1 MAWYY
6 GVNNSELYGSNF
18 STVLA
23 DAPPPLDDTFDED
36 DNEIV
41 FRNDVSKSTKCS
53 EKTVVSPGNKRL
65 SSNHLELS
73 DKSRLDGSVPNGEA
87 SRKLEQEGTKN
98 AEMEDDFGDFASFAD
113 FGSAFGQG
121 NTSGEQGWFT
131 GDENSVESEIA
142 KGSQQEQAGDD
153 DEYDDFAAF
162 QENEISPKNLE
173 NIPNGS
179 SDPRKSNN
187 DWLNNSAVENKN
199 ISINSSYD
207 MESDDDDFGDFACV
221 ENAISSHKENAS
233 KSEDNS
239 TVGQPDVAPSLK
251 SQGKT
256 VKDEEISIGSE
267 GNAVQCSGDLADKRS
282 VNHSGEP
289 TVNQSSNGSF
299 HCVNEEDCNSL
310 AEQNNDNE
318 TGEATAGDLSLENSS
333 SCADKDQELRPLGD
347 LSVTVSHDDDH
358 SSGISSVGNEEVR
371 TNKEKD
377 QASYPSAVNDKKEES
392 DSTKKDEKN
401 YSSTR
406 ESGLETEKSPE
417 NMDSN
422 DDSFG
427 EFADF
432 NEHPSK
438 EKSLDSNEMEESV
451 VRKMD
456 SSSGTA
462 PKFVGVTDGT
472 IQSETAP
479 VEDRDSDI
487 DFGGFGSFEENCV
500 KKDGSESGFAA
511 TDLKPNSLSNENED
525 DDDDDDDFEGFG
537 AFESN
542 EEIWEN
548 GYDDSFGKFNTTNSS
563 EKPLPNEDQSIEDD
577 VGNFATFSS
586 NASDSQKGNDSSKG
600 DFGDFDSFKSNDKGS
615 QAKENDN
622 EFGDFGD
629 SESNTKISEK
639 DDDDNGGF
647 GEFGGFESNGKDSQK
662 VENDD
667 DFGDFGG
674 FESNDKD
681 SQKDDSGNHFGDFG
695 GVTCK
700 SDAVE
705 SPKHDNAE
713 DFGDFGRSKTK
724 NGIKDS
730 LKSNDNT
737 DDVFGDFGGFESKA
751 KDSQKEIN
759 QNNDDFGDF
768 GSFESKAK
776 HPEQHP
782 HSNNFGDFGTF
793 KSQTTNSPKKDGVDE
808 FGDFGAFESEDKSVD
823 DSHSNVKKSQT
834 KTKESDMFGDVRT
847 SESPE
852 FGAFSCNS
860 KDVANSGQTDDDFG
874 DFSGGRDKKT
884 EGFASFSS
892 SASHSSVSVDPPSRK
907 NVDLKQHGTGTLSHF
922 SPGVSIVIKQAGDP
936 ISTCFTSEQ
945 RHVSG
950 CQCDVLS
957 TKVEKGFHR

>member
-18 STVLA
+18 STVFA

-53 EKTVVSPGNKRL
+53 ENSVVSPGNKRL
-65 SSNHLELS
+65 SSNHFELS

-87 SRKLEQEGTKN
+87 SRKLEQEGSKN

-113 FGSAFGQG
+113 FGSAFGQD

-131 GDENSVESEIA
+131 GDENSVEPEIA
-142 KGSQQEQAGDD
+142 KGSQQEQAEDD

-162 QENEISPKNLE
+162 QENEISPKTLE

-179 SDPRKSNN
+179 SDQRKSN
-187 DWLNNSAVENKN
+187 DKLNKSAVEIKN

-221 ENAISSHKENAS
+221 ENTISSHKENAL
-233 KSEDNS
+233 KTEDNS
-239 TVGQPDVAPSLK
+239 AASQPDVVASLK

-256 VKDEEISIGSE
+256 VKGDNFKSEEVSISSG
-267 GNAVQCSGDLADKRS
+267 GNAIQCSGDLADKRS
-282 VNHSGEP
+282 INHSGEP
-289 TVNQSSNGSF
+289 TVNQSSSGSLRY
-299 HCVNEEDCNSL
+299 VNKEDCNSL
-310 AEQNNDNE
+310 GEQNNENE
-318 TGEATAGDLSLENSS
+318 TGEATARDLSLENSS
-333 SCADKDQELRPLGD
+333 SCADNDQEFRPLGD
-347 LSVTVSHDDDH
+347 LSVTISHDDDH
-358 SSGISSVGNEEVR
+358 SRGISSVHNEEVK
-371 TNKEKD
+371 TNKERD
-377 QASYPSAVNDKKEES
+377 QASSLLAVNDKKEES
-392 DSTKKDEKN
+392 NSTKKDEKSN
-401 YSSTR
+401 SSTC
-406 ESGLETEKSPE
+406 ESGLVTEKSPE

-422 DDSFG
+422 DDTFG

-432 NEHPSK
+432 NDHSSK
-438 EKSLDSNEMEESV
+438 ETSLDNNEMEESV
-451 VRKMD
+451 DRKMD
-456 SSSGTA
+456 NSSGIA
-462 PKFVGVTDGT
+462 PKIVAGVADGT

-479 VEDRDSDI
+479 LEDGDSDK

-500 KKDGSESGFAA
+500 KKDGSESDFAA
-511 TDLKPNSLSNENED
+511 TDLKPNSLSNENKD
-525 DDDDDDDFEGFG
+525 DDDDSFGGFG

-542 EEIWEN
+542 KGIWEN
-548 GYDDSFGKFNTTNSS
+548 GHDDSFGKFNAINSS
-563 EKPLPNEDQSIEDD
+563 EKPFPNKDQSIKDD

-586 NASDSQKGNDSSKG
+586 NASDSQRDNDSSKG
-600 DFGDFDSFKSNDKGS
+600 DFGDFGRFKSTDKGS
-615 QAKENDN
+615 QVEEDDN

-639 DDDDNGGF
+639 YDDDDGDL
-647 GEFGGFESNGKDSQK
+647 GEFGSFESNG
-662 VENDD
+662 
-667 DFGDFGG
+667 
-674 FESNDKD
+674 KD
-681 SQKDDSGNHFGDFG
+681 SQKDDSGNHFADFG

-705 SPKHDNAE
+705 SPKQDNAE

-730 LKSNDNT
+730 LKSNDST
-737 DDVFGDFGGFESKA
+737 DDDFGDFGGFESKDE
-751 KDSQKEIN
+751 DSQKEIN

-768 GSFESKAK
+768 DSFESKAK
-776 HPEQHP
+776 HLEQHP
-782 HSNNFGDFGTF
+782 HPNDFGDFGTF
-793 KSQTTNSPKKDGVDE
+793 KSQTTNSLKKDGVDE
-808 FGDFGAFESEDKSVD
+808 FGDFGAFESKVKSVD

-834 KTKESDMFGDVRT
+834 QTKENDTFGDVRT
-847 SESPE
+847 SVSPE
-852 FGAFSCNS
+852 FGAFSSNS
-860 KDVANSGQTDDDFG
+860 KNVNNSGQTDDDFG

-884 EGFASFSS
+884 DGFASFSS
-892 SASHSSVSVDPPSRK
+892 SASHLSVSVDPPSRK
-907 NVDLKQHGTGTLSHF
+907 NVDLKQHRTGILSHF
-922 SPGVSIVIKQAGDP
+922 SPGVSVVIKQAGNP
-936 ISTCFTSEQ
+936 ISACFTSEQ

-950 CQCDVLS
+950 CQCDILS

>member
-36 DNEIV
+36 DDEIV

-53 EKTVVSPGNKRL
+53 ENNVVSPGNKRL
-65 SSNHLELS
+65 SSNHFELS

-87 SRKLEQEGTKN
+87 SRKLEQEGSKN

-121 NTSGEQGWFT
+121 NTTSGEQ
-131 GDENSVESEIA
+131 
-142 KGSQQEQAGDD
+142 DD

-162 QENEISPKNLE
+162 QENEISPKTLE

-187 DWLNNSAVENKN
+187 DWLNKSAVEIKN
-199 ISINSSYD
+199 VSSNSSYD

-221 ENAISSHKENAS
+221 ENTISSHKENAL
-233 KSEDNS
+233 KTEDNS
-239 TVGQPDVAPSLK
+239 AVSQPDVAASLK

-256 VKDEEISIGSE
+256 VKDDNNYFKSEEVSISSE
-267 GNAVQCSGDLADKRS
+267 GNAIQCSGDLADKRS
-282 VNHSGEP
+282 INHSGEP
-289 TVNQSSNGSF
+289 TVNQSSNGSLRY
-299 HCVNEEDCNSL
+299 VNKEDCNSL
-310 AEQNNDNE
+310 GEQNNENE
-318 TGEATAGDLSLENSS
+318 TGEATARDLSLENSS
-333 SCADKDQELRPLGD
+333 SCADNDQELRPLGD
-347 LSVTVSHDDDH
+347 LSVTISHDDDY
-358 SSGISSVGNEEVR
+358 SRGISSVHNEEVK
-371 TNKEKD
+371 TNKERD
-377 QASYPSAVNDKKEES
+377 QASSLLAVNDKKEES
-392 DSTKKDEKN
+392 DNTKKDEKSN
-401 YSSTR
+401 SSTC
-406 ESGLETEKSPE
+406 ESGLETEKPPE
-417 NMDSN
+417 NVDSN
-422 DDSFG
+422 DDTFG

-432 NEHPSK
+432 NDRSSK
-438 EKSLDSNEMEESV
+438 ETSLDNNEMEESV
-451 VRKMD
+451 DRKMD
-456 SSSGTA
+456 NSSGIA
-462 PKFVGVTDGT
+462 PKFVVGVADGP

-479 VEDRDSDI
+479 LEDGDSDN

-500 KKDGSESGFAA
+500 KKGGSESDFEA
-511 TDLKPNSLSNENED
+511 TDLKPNSQSNENED
-525 DDDDDDDFEGFG
+525 DDDDSFGGFG

-542 EEIWEN
+542 KGIREN
-548 GYDDSFGKFNTTNSS
+548 GHDDSFGKFNAINSS
-563 EKPLPNEDQSIEDD
+563 EKPFSNEDQRIEDD
-577 VGNFATFSS
+577 LGNFATFSS
-586 NASDSQKGNDSSKG
+586 NASDSQKGDDSSKG
-600 DFGDFDSFKSNDKGS
+600 DFGDFGSFKSNDKGS
-615 QAKENDN
+615 QAEENDN
-622 EFGDFGD
+622 EFGNFGD

-639 DDDDNGGF
+639 DDDDDGDF
-647 GEFGGFESNGKDSQK
+647 GEFGGFESNGKDSLK

-705 SPKHDNAE
+705 SPKQDNAE
-713 DFGDFGRSKTK
+713 DFGDFGRYKTK

-737 DDVFGDFGGFESKA
+737 DD
-751 KDSQKEIN
+751 
-759 QNNDDFGDF
+759 DFGDF

-776 HPEQHP
+776 HSEQHP

-793 KSQTTNSPKKDGVDE
+793 KSQTTNSLKKDGVDE
-808 FGDFGAFESEDKSVD
+808 FGDFGAFESKVKSVD

-834 KTKESDMFGDVRT
+834 QTKENDTFGDVRT
-847 SESPE
+847 SESLE
-852 FGAFSCNS
+852 FGAFSSNS
-860 KDVANSGQTDDDFG
+860 KNVNNSGQTNDDFG

-884 EGFASFSS
+884 DGFASFSS
-892 SASHSSVSVDPPSRK
+892 SASHSAVSVDSPSRK

-922 SPGVSIVIKQAGDP
+922 SPGVSVVIKQVGDP
-936 ISTCFTSEQ
+936 ISACFTSEQ

-950 CQCDVLS
+950 CQCDILS
-957 TKVEKGFHR
+957 TKVEKRFHR

>member
-73 DKSRLDGSVPNGEA
+73 DKSRLGGSVPNGEA
-87 SRKLEQEGTKN
+87 SRKLEQEGSKN
-98 AEMEDDFGDFASFAD
+98 AEMEDDFGDLASFAD

-142 KGSQQEQAGDD
+142 KGSQQEQAEDD

-199 ISINSSYD
+199 TSINSSHD

-256 VKDEEISIGSE
+256 VKDEEISISSE
-267 GNAVQCSGDLADKRS
+267 GNAVPYSGDLADKRS

-289 TVNQSSNGSF
+289 TVNQNSNGSF
-299 HCVNEEDCNSL
+299 HYVNKDDCDSL
-310 AEQNNDNE
+310 VEQNNDNE
-318 TGEATAGDLSLENSS
+318 TGEATARDLSLENSS

-347 LSVTVSHDDDH
+347 LSATISHNDDH
-358 SSGISSVGNEEVR
+358 SSGISSVRNEEVKIS
-371 TNKEKD
+371 KERD
-377 QASYPSAVNDKKEES
+377 QASSLSAVNNKKEES
-392 DSTKKDEKN
+392 DSAKKDEKSN
-401 YSSTR
+401 SSTC
-406 ESGLETEKSPE
+406 ESGLETEKTPE

-438 EKSLDSNEMEESV
+438 ETSLDSNEMEESV

-456 SSSGTA
+456 DSSGIA
-462 PKFVGVTDGT
+462 PKFVRVTDGT

-479 VEDRDSDI
+479 LEDRDSDN

-500 KKDGSESGFAA
+500 KKDGSESDFVA
-511 TDLKPNSLSNENED
+511 TDLKPNSLSNGNKD
-525 DDDDDDDFEGFG
+525 DEDDDDFEGFG

-542 EEIWEN
+542 KEIREN
-548 GYDDSFGKFNTTNSS
+548 GHDDSIGKFNTTNSS
-563 EKPLPNEDQSIEDD
+563 EKPLLNEDQSIEDD
-577 VGNFATFSS
+577 VGNSNTSSS
-586 NASDSQKGNDSSKG
+586 NVSDSQKDDDSSKG
-600 DFGDFDSFKSNDKGS
+600 DFGDFGSFKSNDKGS
-615 QAKENDN
+615 QAEEVDN

-629 SESNTKISEK
+629 SESNTKIPEK
-639 DDDDNGGF
+639 GDDDDGGF

-700 SDAVE
+700 SDAVQ
-705 SPKHDNAE
+705 SPKQDNAE
-713 DFGDFGRSKTK
+713 EFGDFGRSKTK

-737 DDVFGDFGGFESKA
+737 DDDFGDFGGFELKGDS
-751 KDSQKEIN
+751 SQKDN

-776 HPEQHP
+776 HSEQDP
-782 HSNNFGDFGTF
+782 HLNNFGDFGTF
-793 KSQTTNSPKKDGVDE
+793 KSQTTNSLKKDGVDE
-808 FGDFGAFESEDKSVD
+808 FGDFGAFESEVKSVD
-823 DSHSNVKKSQT
+823 DSHSNVNKSQT

-852 FGAFSCNS
+852 FDAFSSNS
-860 KDVANSGQTDDDFG
+860 KNVNNSGQTDDNFG
-874 DFSGGRDKKT
+874 DFSGERDKKT
-884 EGFASFSS
+884 DGFASLSS
-892 SASHSSVSVDPPSRK
+892 SASHSAVSVDSSSRK
-907 NVDLKQHGTGTLSHF
+907 NVDLTQHRTGTLSHF

-957 TKVEKGFHR
+957 TKVEKRFHR